1 MKKQKSRGRLLLAV
15 YFTLMMILL
24 GCSDALRGVFL
35 PSFRETFSLTET
47 QSSMIIMMSYTGN
60 LFFLFI
66 GGYFLDKC
74 KKKSF
79 VLTVSLIW
87 MLALLVYTFTEN
99 YAVLL
104 ISMFFS
110 LGAST
115 MLSTSINVITPLA
128 FMSPALLLNVFSFT
142 QSLGITGAQ
151 NIGGRFADTI
161 KGWHVINLIL
171 FIAAVIALIML
182 FFTDMEPNGS
192 TLPTAEKSSSSYIDI
207 IKNPACIYLVIICGA
222 YYISEH
228 GLQNWMV
235 SYCNTYLGFSV
246 KTGSLWLSV
255 FYGLMTAG
263 KLIFAP
269 LVQKIGALKTL
280 FISSAFAAVFYVS
293 GILLE
298 SKGIVLIGI
307 SGLGFSVLWP
317 MFIYLIE
324 SCYPPNQNGRAVGFI
339 TGIATLFDIG
349 LNAGFGAVVERMGY
363 RFSMR
368 ILASGIVILVIT
380 LLVFSQKRK
389 HMYIQNIYIRH

>member
-1 MKKQKSRGRLLLAV
+1 
-15 YFTLMMILL
+15 
-24 GCSDALRGVFL
+24 
-35 PSFRETFSLTET
+35 
-47 QSSMIIMMSYTGN
+47 
-60 LFFLFI
+60 
-66 GGYFLDKC
+66 
-74 KKKSF
+74 
-79 VLTVSLIW
+79 
-87 MLALLVYTFTEN
+87 
-99 YAVLL
+99 
-104 ISMFFS
+104 
-110 LGAST
+110 
-115 MLSTSINVITPLA
+115 
-128 FMSPALLLNVFSFT
+128 
-142 QSLGITGAQ
+142 
-151 NIGGRFADTI
+151 
-161 KGWHVINLIL
+161 
-171 FIAAVIALIML
+171 
-182 FFTDMEPNGS
+182 
-192 TLPTAEKSSSSYIDI
+192 
-207 IKNPACIYLVIICGA
+207 
-222 YYISEH
+222 
-228 GLQNWMV
+228 MV

-368 ILASGIVILVIT
+368 ILASGIVIFVIT